1 VIRNVIFDWSGT
13 LVDDLP
19 AVWRAS
25 NHALERVG
33 VATMPLEQ
41 FRREFRLPARDFY
54 VERVPQES
62 LPELER
68 WFLEGFRQVQ
78 DTVTP
83 LPHAREFLEFCRER
97 GLKTFLL
104 SAVHPALFEHQE
116 RTSGFGPFLDKT
128 YLGAHD
134 KKDLIE
140 RILTENGLDPEQTV
154 FIGDMQHDIETA
166 HHGRVKSVGVL
177 TGYDNLEKLRAA
189 KPHLIVEHLSE
200 LRRHL
205 EDHGLRLQTAAGSI
219 RPPFPIPTVGALI
232 LDDSGRLL
240 LFKTAKWSGL
250 WGIPGG
256 KIEWGE
262 ASEAALRREIREET
276 GLEVDEVEFVM
287 VQDSIASPEFYRE
300 AHFILLNY
308 TCRALPG
315 QSVTLNDE
323 AQDYAWVDWDQAF
336 ALPLNTPTRRLL
348 ETVRAAIDA
357 PIPHGHHHDPRP

>member
-25 NHALERVG
+25 NHALQQAG
-33 VATMPLEQ
+33 VPVMPLEE

-54 VERVPQES
+54 MERVPKES
-62 LPELER
+62 LPELEG
-68 WFLEGFRQVQ
+68 WFLEGFKLVQ

-83 LPHAREFLEFCRER
+83 LPHAREFLEFCRQQ
-97 GLKTFLL
+97 GLRTFLL
-104 SAVHPALFEHQE
+104 SAVHPTLFAQQE
-116 RTSGFGPFLDKT
+116 KTSGFGPFLDKT
-128 YLGAHD
+128 YLGAQD
-134 KKDLIE
+134 KKNLIGQ
-140 RILTENGLDPEQTV
+140 ILRDNELDPTQTV

-166 HHGRVKSVGVL
+166 HHGGVKSVGVL
-177 TGYDNLEKLRAA
+177 TGYDSLDKLRES

-205 EDHGLRLQTAAGSI
+205 EANQLRLEPGPAARSA
-219 RPPFPIPTVGALI
+219 FPIPTVGALI
-232 LDDSGRLL
+232 RDELGRML

-262 ASEAALRREIREET
+262 SSEAALRREVREET
-276 GLEVDEVEFVM
+276 GLEIDRIQFVM
-287 VQDSIASPEFYRE
+287 VQDSIASTEFYRE

-308 TCRALPG
+308 TCLALPD
-315 QSVTLNDE
+315 QTVTLNEE
-323 AQDYAWVDWDQAF
+323 AQDFAWVDWEQAF

-348 ETVRAAIDA
+348 ELVQA
-357 PIPHGHHHDPRP
+357 G

>member
-1 VIRNVIFDWSGT
+1 MIRNVIFDWSGT

-25 NHALERVG
+25 NHALEQAG
-33 VATMPLEQ
+33 VAAMSLDQ
-41 FRREFRLPARDFY
+41 FRQEFRLPARDFY
-54 VERVPQES
+54 VERVPAEA
-62 LPELER
+62 LPDLER
-68 WFLEGFRQVQ
+68 WFLDGFRQVQ
-78 DTVTP
+78 DSVTP
-83 LPHAREFLEFCRER
+83 LPHAREFLEFCRQQ

-104 SAVHPALFEHQE
+104 SAVHPALFDRQAQAA
-116 RTSGFGPFLDKT
+116 GFGPFLDKT

-134 KKDLIE
+134 KKDLIG
-140 RILTENGLDPEQTV
+140 RILTDNGLDPEQTV

-166 HHGRVKSVGVL
+166 HHGGVKSVGVL
-177 TGYDNLEKLRAA
+177 TGYDNLDKLRQA

-205 EDHGLRLQTAAGSI
+205 ESNGLRLESPTRARSA
-219 RPPFPIPTVGALI
+219 FPIPTVGALI
-232 LDDSGRLL
+232 HDDHGRML

-262 ASEAALRREIREET
+262 ASEDALRREIREET
-276 GLEVDEVEFVM
+276 GLEVDDVRFVM
-287 VQDSIASPEFYRE
+287 VQDSIASTEFYRE

-315 QSVTLNDE
+315 QTVVLNEE
-323 AQDYAWVDWDQAF
+323 AQDFAWVDGDQAF
-336 ALPLNTPTRRLL
+336 ALPLNMPTRRLL
-348 ETVRAAIDA
+348 EAVQ
-357 PIPHGHHHDPRP
+357 GE

>member
-1 VIRNVIFDWSGT
+1 MIRNVIFDWSGT

-25 NHALERVG
+25 NHALEQVG
-33 VATMPLEQ
+33 VATMPLDQ

-54 VERVPQES
+54 TERVPQES

-78 DTVTP
+78 DSVTP
-83 LPHAREFLEFCRER
+83 LPHAKEFLEFCRQR
-97 GLKTFLL
+97 GLRTFLL
-104 SAVHPALFEHQE
+104 SAVHPALFAHQE
-116 RTSGFGPFLDKT
+116 QASGFGPFLDKT

-134 KKDLIE
+134 KKDLIG
-140 RILTENGLDPEQTV
+140 RILQENDLDPAQTL
-154 FIGDMQHDIETA
+154 FIGDMRHDIETA
-166 HHGRVKSVGVL
+166 HHGGVKSVGVL
-177 TGYDNLEKLRAA
+177 TGYDSLDKLREA

-205 EDHGLRLQTAAGSI
+205 EDHQLRLVTAPPP
-219 RPPFPIPTVGALI
+219 RPAFPIPTVGALI
-232 LDDSGRLL
+232 FDDSGRML

-262 ASEAALRREIREET
+262 ASEDALRREVREET
-276 GLEVDEVEFVM
+276 GLEIDQIEFTM

-315 QSVTLNDE
+315 QTVTLNDE
-323 AQDYAWVDWDQAF
+323 AQDFAWVDWEQAF
-336 ALPLNTPTRRLL
+336 SLPLNTPTRRLL
-348 ETVRAAIDA
+348 ETVQTQMTIA
-357 PIPHGHHHDPRP
+357 

>member
-1 VIRNVIFDWSGT
+1 MIRNVIFDWSGT

-323 AQDYAWVDWDQAF
+323 AQDYAWVDWGQAF

-357 PIPHGHHHDPRP
+357 PISHGHHHDPRP